1 MKRWRVIAERCIAL
15 APIEAQRPRACVS
28 AERAREIVRRMRE
41 RERTRDG
48 QTRMEVCDVGE

>member
-15 APIEAQRPRACVS
+15 APIESPRPRARVS

-41 RERTRDG
+41 RERTCEG
-48 QTRMEVCDVGE
+48 HTRMEVGDVGE